1 MIFARLQVSLLAHP
15 NRVPWMPQLRC
26 PTRSAMARFMN
37 PPLKKGKPTHCDGLF
52 FDKITEYI
60 LGRALGTRREH
71 LPEYG

>member
-1 MIFARLQVSLLAHP
+1 
-15 NRVPWMPQLRC
+15 MPQLRC